1 MTPTDALEL
10 PVRSA
15 RDVAEHYIARCAE
28 WPVADFRL
36 DEDQCE
42 MVCRALLSLSSRLE
56 RYKAVIDSV
65 RNWRDVMRGPISPN
79 RIEMLW
85 RDEQVCQ
92 ALLKS
97 IDSLDADP
105 VTGSGG
111 EGE

>member
-1 MTPTDALEL
+1 LNLAHRLPALNVNAWVDPDALL
-10 PVRSA
+10 LA
-15 RDVAEHYIARCAE
+15 RV
-28 WPVADFRL
+28 
-36 DEDQCE
+36 
-42 MVCRALLSLSSRLE
+42 LLSLSSRLE
-56 RYKAVIDSV
+56 RYEAVIDSV

-97 IDSLDADP
+97 LDALDADP

-111 EGE
+111 EE